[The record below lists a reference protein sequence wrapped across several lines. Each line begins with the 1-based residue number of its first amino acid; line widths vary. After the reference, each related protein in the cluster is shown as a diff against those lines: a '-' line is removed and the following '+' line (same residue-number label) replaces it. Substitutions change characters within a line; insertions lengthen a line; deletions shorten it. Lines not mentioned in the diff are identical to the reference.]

1 MATKKATEEQ
11 VMTIEL
17 PKMNIGMLTVE
28 IVGDSP
34 LIVHRWTTKA
44 KKEILDKQMKKATN
58 GKNAKNPIRDFL
70 DALYWL
76 DDNGNEM
83 ETPAEL
89 DGVTVDTPPEGI
101 MKVLAAGKFGFPA
114 KAFKACAL
122 DAGYQ
127 QGVIAKKTTARG
139 AFHVLGEFAVI
150 EGLPDMRED
159 MVQVGGISKVADIR
173 YRPEF
178 KQWKTTLTIRYNKQA
193 ISAEQIINL
202 LNYGGFSNGVGEWRP
217 SRDGSF
223 GTFHCA

>member
-1 MATKKATEEQ
+1 MAKKNTEEQ

-17 PKMNIGMLTVE
+17 PKMNIGTFTVD

-34 LIVHRWTTKA
+34 LITHKWSEKA

-58 GKNAKNPIRDFL
+58 GKVAKNPIRDFL
-70 DALYWL
+70 EALYWL
-76 DDNGNEM
+76 DDEGNEIDVP
-83 ETPAEL
+83 EELDNVDINTPADEIL
-89 DGVTVDTPPEGI
+89 
-101 MKVLAAGKFGFPA
+101 KVLVEGKFGFPA

-139 AFHVLGEFAVI
+139 AFHIIGEFAVI
-150 EGLPDMRED
+150 KGIPEMRED

-223 GTFHCA
+223 GTFHCV